1 MSEDSRECVLN
12 PKTEFRFEL
21 DPGETISLKLLT
33 GRAELFGAELPRER
47 TYTFT
52 TECKA
57 AIFTWHGCTLEV
69 TGHAATEYI
78 AEETP
83 MVSYVNCHAT
93 LEQMRVRASIAR
105 RSHVPLSSEA
115 EPPRVLILGAEN
127 SGKTTLC
134 KALLN
139 YALRAGQAWSPLV
152 VNLDTWD
159 GAWTVPGTLSAS
171 HLSSPIVTTTAD
183 NPYGSTATSAPG
195 SLSSAALLPLVFWF
209 GHLEPKQ
216 NLDYM
221 RHLIH
226 TLALKVEQHSQDYAE
241 SVSSGLFIDTP
252 AAFANPNQSQGQ
264 SAEKYALVTACVEA
278 FHVNTILVM
287 GNEKLTVEM
296 QKRYGDGRRPV
307 AVVKMPRSGGVV
319 ETDSACRRRLVSHQL
334 RSYFYGAR
342 HSDRTDREEDGDF
355 DPEAALA
362 PTSSVLKFGDL
373 RIYRIGE
380 ESLAPSS
387 ALPIGASRV
396 ISTIQPVL
404 VDPSSPMHQSRL
416 LHGVLALLAPA
427 PSTPVQDDL
436 SQVLERN
443 VSGFLVITAID
454 QEQKTITVLAPSTVI
469 VDGRVAI
476 LGSIEWQEA

>member
-1 MSEDSRECVLN
+1 MSEAGRECVLK

-21 DPGETISLKLLT
+21 DPGETMTLKLLT
-33 GRAELFGAELPRER
+33 GRAELFGAELPREQP
-47 TYTFT
+47 YTFT

-57 AIFTWHGCTLEV
+57 AVFTWHGCTLEV
-69 TGHAATEYI
+69 TGHATTEYV

-83 MVSYVNCHAT
+83 MVSYVNCHAA
-93 LEQMRVRASIAR
+93 LEQMRVKASIAR
-105 RSHVPLSSEA
+105 RSNTTASIEGG
-115 EPPRVLILGAEN
+115 PPHVLILGAEN

-134 KALLN
+134 KVLLN
-139 YALRAGQAWSPLV
+139 YGLRAGQSWSPLV

-171 HLSSPIVTTTAD
+171 HLGAPIVTTTGA
-183 NPYGSTATSAPG
+183 NPYGSTITSAPG

-226 TLALKVEQHSQDYAE
+226 TLALKLEQHSQDYAE
-241 SVSSGLFIDTP
+241 SASSGLFIDTP
-252 AAFANPNQSQGQ
+252 AAFANPSQSQGQ
-264 SAEKYALVTACVEA
+264 STEKYALVNACVEA
-278 FHVNTILVM
+278 FHVNTIIVM

-296 QKRYGDGRRPV
+296 QKRYADSNGRV
-307 AVVKMPRSGGVV
+307 SVVKLPRSGGVV
-319 ETDSACRRRLVSHQL
+319 EIDSSCRRRLASHQL

-342 HSDRTDREEDGDF
+342 HSDRKDREEDGDF

-362 PTSSVLKFGDL
+362 PTSSVVRFNDL

-416 LHGVLALLAPA
+416 LHGVLALLAPVPA
-427 PSTPVQDDL
+427 TSNLEDV
-436 SQVLERN
+436 SQLLERN
-443 VSGFLVITAID
+443 VSGFVVITGID
-454 QEQKTITVLAPSTVI
+454 QEQKTLTVLAPSAVSLE
-469 VDGRVAI
+469 GRVAI